1 MTMKKFLLCTLFMV
15 LLIST
20 IHGQNKRSIK
30 TISEFNIE
38 AVFEGSTFKGA
49 DSESELIAKKGS
61 HFEKMWTMEKKKL
74 TEAMVENLNSNLKR
88 TTYAQV
94 FPGNDS
100 CYYKISVYV
109 TNLDPDGEVTADVFV
124 ARQDIEEDPILH
136 RTINC
141 NGGTSSNYLGISTSG
156 FSKLGRNIAYFLSN
170 NLRQR

>member
-1 MTMKKFLLCTLFMV
+1 MLLV
-15 LLIST
+15 ST
-20 IHGQNKRSIK
+20 IQGQPKRSIK
-30 TISEFNIE
+30 QILEFNIE

-49 DSESELIAKKGS
+49 DSEAELIAKKGP
-61 HFEKMWTMEKKKL
+61 HFEKMWTNEKKKL

-94 FPGNDS
+94 YPGNDS

-124 ARQDIEEDPILH
+124 ALQNIDEDPVLQK
-136 RTINC
+136 TINC
-141 NGGTSSNYLGISTSG
+141 NGGTSNKYLGISTSG

-170 NLRQR
+170 YLRPRG